1 VDKFPFLDCTL
12 KKPLMKLKTL
22 LYLIIIYHE
31 YKPYI
36 DTIIY
41 VWWRWLMEEE
51 EEEEEEDWILVEHTP
66 T

>member
-1 VDKFPFLDCTL
+1 
-12 KKPLMKLKTL
+12 MKLKTL